1 MRTLGVVAVVVI
13 VAAILI
19 DASVFTVN
27 EREQVIITQFGK
39 PKRAVTEPGL
49 AFRTPFLEKVD
60 RLEKRLLPW
69 DGDPENMPTKDKKR
83 IFIDVWARWK
93 IVDPMQFFRRVRTT
107 RGGQDILDQLVD
119 SAVRDVVGRYHLI
132 ECVRTSNDPLEYE
145 DQTLTEGESRDQD
158 RIAAGRIKLE
168 EEMLAAVNGEDLK
181 TQYGMEVVAIH
192 FKRVNYIDNVRARV
206 YERMKS
212 ERTRVA
218 KLYESE
224 AEEERNRIMGATR
237 KELDRIEGDKEQRAA
252 EIRGEADAAVINVYA
267 NALSKGPKFFEFMR
281 SLDAY
286 KTTLGS
292 KAKLVLS
299 TDNQF
304 LKLLDASDT
313 PD

>member
-1 MRTLGVVAVVVI
+1 MRTLGIVAAVVI
-13 VAAILI
+13 VAAIFI
-19 DASVFTVN
+19 DASVYTVN

-132 ECVRTSNDPLEYE
+132 ECVRTTNEPLEYE
-145 DQTLTEGESRDQD
+145 DQVLSEGESREQD
-158 RIAAGRIKLE
+158 RIVAGRIKLE

-181 TQYGMEVVAIH
+181 AQYGMEVVAIH

-237 KELDRIEGDKEQRAA
+237 KELDFIEGDREQRAA
-252 EIRGEADAAVINVYA
+252 EIRGEADAAVISVYA
-267 NALSKGPKFFEFMR
+267 NALSKGPEFFELMR

-292 KAKLVLS
+292 KARLVLS

-304 LKLLDASDT
+304 LKLLDASDSK
-313 PD
+313 D